1 MLVTLDKKCFD
12 KNLNKTNGTTISN
25 KTKHLYAEREVTDL
39 WKNKNYHQYQLKV
52 ILLDRMYFSR

>member
-12 KNLNKTNGTTISN
+12 ENLNKTNDTTISN

-39 WKNKNYHQYQLKV
+39 
-52 ILLDRMYFSR
+52 